1 MVGAPFP
8 AFPIADR
15 LLDLTTPICD
25 LLILS
30 IYSVAYLNREFLVL
44 PSGQPLALLPSPAAL
59 DVTLP
64 LFYAARLEALAK
76 LFFKISKFLLAAL
89 TLVLETT
96 NVSLFFCLI
105 LLIGIFGL
113 LARVASGAL
122 ILIFFSC
129 WIWLFEFTRVRACWY
144 CCPCFWTL

>member
-1 MVGAPFP
+1 VVSAPFP

-129 WIWLFEFTRVRACWY
+129 WEFTRVRACWY